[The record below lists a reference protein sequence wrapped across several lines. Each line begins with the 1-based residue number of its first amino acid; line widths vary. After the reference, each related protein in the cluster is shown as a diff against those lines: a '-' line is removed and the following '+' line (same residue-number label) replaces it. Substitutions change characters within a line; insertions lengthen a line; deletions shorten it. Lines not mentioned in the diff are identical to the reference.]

1 MNAAQQRLFT
11 RVAHENRYFY
21 VQATTLPSTNA
32 ASART
37 ADLASF
43 TDPLVERL
51 LLAKLPSGAELSQVD
66 IQDLEAEL
74 APRFYPLGSKMV
86 EVGNEWGASGV
97 VTLSV
102 WFAYRP
108 KELDITGDLTQ
119 LVTVP
124 DRFADWLE
132 LDFAAYMASKDFG
145 RAAASPQEVAS
156 LQAEQEVVIEA
167 LLVHL
172 DQFAGPSSRRFV
184 LPVPT
189 ADEKA

>member
-1 MNAAQQRLFT
+1 VDRGQQRLFT
-11 RVAHENRYFY
+11 RLAQENRYFY

-51 LLAKLPSGAELSQVD
+51 LVVKLPSGVELSQVD

-74 APRFYPLGSKMV
+74 APRFYPLGTKLV

-102 WFAYRP
+102 WYVYRP
-108 KELDITGDLTQ
+108 VALDLEGALSQ
-119 LVTVP
+119 LITVP

-132 LDFAAYMASKDFG
+132 IDLAIYMAGKDYG
-145 RAAASPQEVAS
+145 RAAADPQEMTRLVG
-156 LQAEQEVVIEA
+156 ERQEVYDDF
-167 LLVHL
+167 LTHL
-172 DQFAGPSSRRFV
+172 DHLAGPSSRRFV
-184 LPVPT
+184 LPT
-189 ADEKA
+189 SSTEEKA